1 MVLDNYRSTLDWWL
15 VPLAKALRRVHPD
28 VLTWFAFAAAVLGG
42 LAFWRS
48 DSSQEGLR
56 LLALA
61 WVCVGL
67 NSVLDLLDGK
77 VAQMTGKASP
87 RGDFLDH
94 AIDRASDVALLLGIS
109 FSPWARLEVGTFAI
123 AATLLVSYMGTQ
135 AQAVGLRRNY
145 GGLLGRADRMVILL
159 VVPLAQLAVLEFA
172 WPQPWLRFSPSL
184 LDLALLYFAVV
195 GAIALVQR
203 FFAILG
209 SFGPEGKL
217 K

>member
-1 MVLDNYRSTLDWWL
+1 MLDNYRSTLDWWL
-15 VPLAKALRRVHPD
+15 VPLAKSLRRVHPD
-28 VLTWFAFAAAVLGG
+28 VFTWLALLAAVLGG

-48 DSSQEGLR
+48 SDTPEGR
-56 LLALA
+56 ILLAAA

-94 AIDRASDVALLLGIS
+94 AVDRASDVALLLGIS
-109 FSPWARLEVGTFAI
+109 FSPWARLEVGVIAI
-123 AATLLVSYMGTQ
+123 SATLLVSYMGTQ

-145 GGLLGRADRMVILL
+145 GGLLGRADRMVLL
-159 VVPLAQLAVLEFA
+159 LFVPLIQLAVLRYDL
-172 WPQPWLRFSPSL
+172 PQPWLSFSPSL

-195 GAIALVQR
+195 GALTLVQR
-203 FFAILG
+203 FIAILG

>member
-48 DSSQEGLR
+48 GTSPEGLR

-94 AIDRASDVALLLGIS
+94 AIDRASDVALLLGIA

-123 AATLLVSYMGTQ
+123 AITLLVSYMGTQ

-172 WPQPWLRFSPSL
+172 WPQPWLGFTPSL

-203 FFAILG
+203 FFVILG